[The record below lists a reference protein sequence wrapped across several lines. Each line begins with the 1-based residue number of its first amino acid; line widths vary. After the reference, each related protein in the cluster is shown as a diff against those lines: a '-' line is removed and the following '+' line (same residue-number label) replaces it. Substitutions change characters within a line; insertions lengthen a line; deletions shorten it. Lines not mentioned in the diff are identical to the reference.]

1 MNTTN
6 LQIPLT
12 KDLKMTAQQA
22 AFDMGF
28 SSLQELVRIFLKKIS
43 TQTIQI
49 NFVEEER
56 LSTKAEKR
64 YMKMIAGIKSG
75 KGWYEAKNVNDLMRQ
90 LNGK

>member
-1 MNTTN
+1 MDTTN

-12 KDLKMTAQQA
+12 KDLKISAQQA

-56 LSTKAEKR
+56 LSPKAVRRYNKIAKDIEKGIGVHETKD
-64 YMKMIAGIKSG
+64 ID
-75 KGWYEAKNVNDLMRQ
+75 DLMRQ
-90 LNGK
+90 LDS